1 MSDHSPGH
9 RAGSASRTPRGEMLR
24 ASAAG
29 SACGAISL
37 FGLYG
42 QLQLLGPIMERFGA
56 LEGAVGQ
63 LYSFENSA
71 FFTTILLASGPLA
84 RVSRV
89 RTALLG
95 GLLYV
100 VGNVASAHVG
110 NLEALLL
117 ARVVAGVGS
126 GLVGAA
132 GTASAASAIAPER
145 VFAIITVVH
154 NLLLSAQFKALP
166 YVLAETDPSGGYLL
180 MAGAGAVLMP
190 SFFWL
195 LPPRS
200 NADASESPVKL
211 LLAAPN
217 RRLAVVALLGLFIYE
232 TAQSGVFA
240 FVDQLGIRAGIDKYA
255 RGDALS
261 VTGFVGLVGGVFAFL
276 VGARLGRMW
285 PILIGMGG
293 NVAAA
298 VGLTLCEGATAYIA
312 LNLLWS
318 AAYNFLS
325 PYVLGALAAMDDRG
339 RWAVAGAALWNA
351 GTVPGPWIA
360 GILVERGGYLTLAG
374 LSLFTGVVCMAMYA
388 VVLRRLQKREAARGE
403 EERAPHI
410 PA

>member
-1 MSDHSPGH
+1 MIDGPPDL
-9 RAGSASRTPRGEMLR
+9 RADSAARTPRGGILR
-24 ASAAG
+24 VSAAG
-29 SACGAISL
+29 SVCWAISL

-63 LYSFENSA
+63 LYSLENGA

-95 GLLYV
+95 VLLYV
-100 VGNVASAHVG
+100 VGNVASAYAG
-110 NLEALLL
+110 SLDALLL
-117 ARVVAGVGS
+117 ARVLAGVGS

-166 YVLAETDPSGGYLL
+166 YVLEEADPSGGYLL
-180 MAGAGAVLMP
+180 MAGAGVVMMP
-190 SFFWL
+190 FFFWL

-200 NADASESPVKL
+200 NGDASEGLVTL

-217 RRLAVVALLGLFIYE
+217 RRLAVVALLGIFIYE

-261 VTGFVGLVGGVFAFL
+261 VTGLVGLVGGVFAFW
-276 VGARLGRMW
+276 VGRRFGRIW

-298 VGLTLCEGATAYIA
+298 VGLTLCEGAAAYVA
-312 LNLLWS
+312 LNLLWNV
-318 AAYNFLS
+318 AYNFLS
-325 PYVLGALAAMDDRG
+325 PYVMGALAAMDDRG
-339 RWAVAGAALWNA
+339 RWAVAGEALWNG

-360 GILVERGGYLTLAG
+360 GNLVERGGYLPLAG
-374 LSLFTGVVCMAMYA
+374 LSLFTGAVCMAMYT
-388 VVLRRLQKREAARGE
+388 VVLRRLQKQEDARGVE
-403 EERAPHI
+403 E
-410 PA
+410 PAVPNLD